1 MKIIEAIVH
10 RFEKERHNPSSA
22 HMRDSPLPV
31 EQDLI
36 DLVENIRGV
45 FNRNVSRGY
54 GAFHKNAIAYPFS
67 GQLTEYLS
75 PPGSIASFTRGLQVG
90 YQKSID
96 GAQLSTGGYLF
107 FAHYE
112 EADHAFMLVV
122 SLKLRAGTGIDD
134 NTLTINKT
142 VNFDIEHLH
151 EAARINL
158 TDWQTGGERYLTFI
172 KRQRGDKDKSATDYF
187 REFLGVTEITESTEQ
202 TKLII
207 QAVQKYCEDQKF
219 EPDTAREVRS
229 RVHAYFVECNKENKG
244 VSLAALSMRLNDQKP
259 DDFSTYLT
267 ENNIELSD
275 GFEPNSRVY
284 RALRRY
290 RIKDSKLTLDF
301 EESILGS
308 RVVWDP
314 ENKLL
319 IIRDL
324 PKELIERLEANE
336 IKPDDPA

>member
-22 HMRDSPLPV
+22 YMRDTPLSI
-31 EQDLI
+31 EQNLI
-36 DLVENIRGV
+36 DLVEGIRGV

-54 GAFHKNAIAYPFS
+54 GAFHENSIAYPFS
-67 GQLTEYLS
+67 GQLSEYLS
-75 PPGSIASFTRGLQVG
+75 APGSIAPFTLGLQVS

-96 GAQLSTGGYLF
+96 AAQLSTGGYLF
-107 FAHYE
+107 FARYE
-112 EADHAFMLVV
+112 EGEHDFMLVV

-134 NTLTINKT
+134 DTLTINKT
-142 VNFDIEHLH
+142 VNLDTEHLH

-158 TDWQTGGERYLTFI
+158 TAWKAGAERYLTFI

-202 TKLII
+202 TRLMI
-207 QAVQKYCEDQKF
+207 QAVQKYCGDRKV
-219 EPDTAREVRS
+219 EPDVAREIRS
-229 RVHAYFVECNKENKG
+229 RVHAYLVECNKEKKG
-244 VSLAALSMRLNDQKP
+244 VSLTALSMRLNDQIP

-267 ENNIELSD
+267 ENDIELSD

-290 RIKDSKLTLDF
+290 RIKDPKLTLDF

-308 RVVWDP
+308 RVVWEP
-314 ENKLL
+314 GNKSLV
-319 IIRDL
+319 IRDL
-324 PKELIERLEANE
+324 PEELIARLEANE
-336 IKPDDPA
+336 IKPDDPV